1 MEQKQYENDVQIVG
15 LKETNNEEEDLKK
28 IVKVSRETMGCKIKK
43 SDIKTIHR
51 LGKNSSEKSRDVIVQ
66 FAERSTRQKFYENR
80 KKTAP
85 HKETS
90 RNIYINDHLTNYHKG
105 LFFSSR
111 KLLKSK
117 KLYAAWTQN
126 GNVLIRKTDNGTI
139 KEIRSHEALAEY
151 MDKYR
156 LPGSSDEDFNSGT
169 GISEED
175 LISHFS
181 DYSY

>member
-1 MEQKQYENDVQIVG
+1 MVQEYYTG
-15 LKETNNEEEDLKK
+15 
-28 IVKVSRETMGCKIKK
+28 
-43 SDIKTIHR
+43 
-51 LGKNSSEKSRDVIVQ
+51 
-66 FAERSTRQKFYENR
+66 QKFYENR

-126 GNVLIRKTDNGTI
+126 GNVLVRKTENGTI

-151 MDKYR
+151 MDKFR
-156 LPGSSDEDFNSGT
+156 LPATSDDDFNSGP
-169 GISEED
+169 GDSEED
-175 LISHFS
+175 LISHLS